1 MIEDFDNNE
10 KKGSVG
16 LKSLGMKIFFFLSII
31 FIFYNLFFKNSI
43 SSENLIKIEK
53 KEKFVKE
60 FGYLLNDYNVK
71 RDTIKNG
78 DSFGQILEDNNL
90 FYPKIYNIVQATNKV
105 FNIRKINSGRPYTIL
120 YSKDSLKIPKVFIY
134 QPNPIDY
141 IVVSLT
147 DSIWAERKQKKVEL
161 KDFEASG
168 IIYSSLSETMESL
181 KLSPLLTNELSEI
194 YAWNIDFFRLE
205 KGDNFK
211 IMYTSKYV
219 NDSVYIGL
227 NRIHNAYFEH
237 RGKPFYAVEFKT
249 DSLRNI
255 YEYFDENG
263 KNLRRAFLLS
273 PVQFSRI
280 SSRFNLRR
288 KIAYYGKIKPHYGTD
303 FAAPVG
309 TEIRATASGRV
320 VKSGYTRG
328 NGYYVTIKHNATYST
343 QYLHMREKGLKVG
356 TYVNQGDRIGRVG
369 MTGYTSGPHVC
380 YRFWKNGKQVDPLK
394 QKLPEA
400 KPISKKLR
408 EEYLTY
414 MKPIK
419 DKLDKMKSTNFGPN
433 QKSIIP

>member
-1 MIEDFDNNE
+1 MTEDYNDDQ
-10 KKGSVG
+10 KKESLS
-16 LKSLGMKIFFFLSII
+16 LKNLALKILFFLTVVVVS
-31 FIFYNLFFKNSI
+31 YNLFFKNNNSA
-43 SSENLIKIEK
+43 EDLTKIEK
-53 KEKFVKE
+53 KEKIIKE
-60 FGYLLNDYNVK
+60 FGYVLNDYTVK
-71 RDTIKNG
+71 RDTIKSG
-78 DSFGQILEDNNL
+78 DSFGQILENNNL
-90 FYPKIYNIVQATNKV
+90 FYPKIYNIVQATNKI
-105 FNIRKINSGRPYTIL
+105 FNIRKINVGRPYTIL
-120 YSKDSLKIPKVFIY
+120 YSKDSLEIPELFIY

-141 IVVSLT
+141 VVVSLS
-147 DSIWAERKQKKVEL
+147 DSIWAERKQKEVEL
-161 KDFEASG
+161 KSLEASG
-168 IIYSSLSETMESL
+168 TIYSSLSETMESL

-309 TEIRATASGRV
+309 TEIRATAAGRV

-343 QYLHMREKGLKVG
+343 QYLHMKQRGLKAG
-356 TYVNQGDRIGRVG
+356 TYVSQGDRIGYVG

-400 KPISKKLR
+400 KPISNTLK
-408 EEYLTY
+408 EEYLAY

-419 DKLDKMKSTNFGPN
+419 GRLDKMKSTNFGFN

>member
-1 MIEDFDNNE
+1 MTEDFNDDQ
-10 KKGSVG
+10 KKESLS
-16 LKSLGMKIFFFLSII
+16 LKTLALKILFFLAVVVVS
-31 FIFYNLFFKNSI
+31 YNLFFKNNNSA
-43 SSENLIKIEK
+43 EDLIKIEK
-53 KEKFVKE
+53 KEKIIKE
-60 FGYLLNDYNVK
+60 FGYVLNDYTVK
-71 RDTIKNG
+71 RDTIKSG
-78 DSFGQILEDNNL
+78 DSFGQILENNNL
-90 FYPKIYNIVQATNKV
+90 FYPKIYNIVQETNKI
-105 FNIRKINSGRPYTIL
+105 FNIRKINVGRPYTIL
-120 YSKDSLKIPKVFIY
+120 YSKDSLEIPELFIY

-141 IVVSLT
+141 VVVSLS
-147 DSIWAERKQKKVEL
+147 DSIWAERKQKEVEL
-161 KDFEASG
+161 KSLEASG
-168 IIYSSLSETMESL
+168 TIYSSLSETMESL

-309 TEIRATASGRV
+309 TEIRATAAGRV

-343 QYLHMREKGLKVG
+343 QYLHMKQKGLKVG
-356 TYVNQGDRIGRVG
+356 RYVSQGDRIGYVG

-400 KPISKKLR
+400 KPISNTLK
-408 EEYLTY
+408 EEYLAY

-419 DKLDKMKSTNFGPN
+419 GRLDKMKSTNFGFN

>member
-1 MIEDFDNNE
+1 MTEDFNDDQ
-10 KKGSVG
+10 KKESLS
-16 LKSLGMKIFFFLSII
+16 LKTITLKFLFFLAVIVVS
-31 FIFYNLFFKNSI
+31 YNLFFKNNNSA
-43 SSENLIKIEK
+43 EDLTKIEK
-53 KEKFVKE
+53 KEKIINE
-60 FGYLLNDYNVK
+60 FGYVLNDYTVK
-71 RDTIKNG
+71 RDTIKSG
-78 DSFGQILEDNNL
+78 DSFGQILENNNL
-90 FYPKIYNIVQATNKV
+90 FYPKIYNIVQATNKI
-105 FNIRKINSGRPYTIL
+105 FNIRKINVGRPYTIL
-120 YSKDSLKIPKVFIY
+120 YSKDSLEIPELFIY

-141 IVVSLT
+141 VVVSLS
-147 DSIWAERKQKKVEL
+147 DSIWAERKQKEVEL
-161 KDFEASG
+161 KSLEASG
-168 IIYSSLSETMESL
+168 TIYSSLSETMESL

-309 TEIRATASGRV
+309 TEIRATAAGRV

-343 QYLHMREKGLKVG
+343 QYLHMKQRGLKVG
-356 TYVNQGDRIGRVG
+356 TYVSQGDRIGYVG

-400 KPISKKLR
+400 KPISNTLK
-408 EEYLTY
+408 EEYLAY

-419 DKLDKMKSTNFGPN
+419 GRLDKMKSTNFGFN

>member
-1 MIEDFDNNE
+1 MTEDFNDDQ
-10 KKGSVG
+10 KKESLS
-16 LKSLGMKIFFFLSII
+16 LKTITLKFLFFLAVIVVS
-31 FIFYNLFFKNSI
+31 YNLFFKNNNSA
-43 SSENLIKIEK
+43 EDLTKIEK
-53 KEKFVKE
+53 KEKIVKE
-60 FGYLLNDYNVK
+60 FGYVLNDYTVK
-71 RDTIKNG
+71 RDTIKSG
-78 DSFGQILEDNNL
+78 DSFGQILENNNL
-90 FYPKIYNIVQATNKV
+90 FYPKIYNIVQETNKI
-105 FNIRKINSGRPYTIL
+105 FNIRKINVGRPYTIL
-120 YSKDSLKIPKVFIY
+120 YSKDSLEIPELFIY

-141 IVVSLT
+141 VVVSLS
-147 DSIWAERKQKKVEL
+147 DSIWAERKQKEVEL
-161 KDFEASG
+161 KSLKASG
-168 IIYSSLSETMESL
+168 TIYSSLSETMESL

-309 TEIRATASGRV
+309 TEIRATAAGRV

-343 QYLHMREKGLKVG
+343 QYLHMKQRGLKVG
-356 TYVNQGDRIGRVG
+356 TYVSQGDRIGYVG

-400 KPISKKLR
+400 KPISKTLK
-408 EEYLTY
+408 EEYLAY

-419 DKLDKMKSTNFGPN
+419 GRLDKMKSTNFGFN